1 MVTHDAAP
9 GRREVEGW
17 MSSIKAH
24 RTRTVSK
31 PGRVTRPVAA
41 AYLLAVI
48 AGASPGTA
56 ARAALTSTALQ
67 VAAVGVPQRVH
78 GSDGREHI
86 DYDLVITNAFTS
98 EVTLTSFAV
107 TAGGK

>member
-1 MVTHDAAP
+1 M
-9 GRREVEGW
+9 
-17 MSSIKAH
+17 
-24 RTRTVSK
+24 
-31 PGRVTRPVAA
+31 RPVGA

-56 ARAALTSTALQ
+56 ARAASTSTALQ
-67 VAAVGVPQRVH
+67 VAAVGAPQRVH

-98 EVTLTSFAV
+98 EVMLTFSS
-107 TAGGK
+107 